1 MAGFIKIDRALL
13 EWRWHDMPS
22 AVSLWLHLL
31 LKANWKDG
39 FFMGEPV
46 PRGSLAT
53 SYRHLSEET
62 GINLKTVVK
71 WISRFEEEGQIEVK
85 SYSRFTLIKLINYAK
100 FQDENFE
107 GGTVTGTQSGT
118 PNGTQHGTQDG
129 TQTGTRN
136 GTQSGTNRR
145 RKEPKNI
152 EGNNYN
158 SRSASGKNYFNSY
171 PVKID
176 APQYFKDQQSGK
188 LKQDDTPAT
197 AEQIANINELM
208 SLMYRKVSEDE

>member
-71 WISRFEEEGQIEVK
+71 WIGRFEEEGQIEVK

-118 PNGTQHGTQDG
+118 PNGTQ
-129 TQTGTRN
+129 
-136 GTQSGTNRR
+136 SGTNRR

-152 EGNNYN
+152 EGNKYN
-158 SRSASGKNYFNSY
+158 SRYASGKNYFNSY

-176 APQYFKDQQSGK
+176 APQYFKDQQSWK

-197 AEQIANINELM
+197 DEQIANINELM
-208 SLMYRKVSEDE
+208 SLMYRKESDDE